1 MLATTIFLATGFGF
15 IGIQDTTPQFHWSEV
30 MPAGSTIEVRGVI
43 GGIRAEAVSGREVT
57 VEATRQRGRHGIP
70 EDVEI
75 RVFRDSGSTNVL
87 ICAVYPRGRW
97 DDGGRDT
104 SRDPCEAARRRRTE
118 GGDND
123 TRVDY
128 LVKVPAGIHFVGQ
141 TVTDDV
147 IVTGLRGAAEG
158 YSIAG
163 DVTMRDVKGS
173 VIDAASISGN
183 LRFQQV
189 DAPAVYGGT
198 LSGDVSFAGVIHR
211 QGDYDLLSHTGE
223 IAVDVP
229 RGADVSL
236 EVWASGGDLHS
247 VIPLARRPQGRH
259 RFAGKQGDGSAKM
272 SLTSLNGEVHILAPP
287 R

>member
-1 MLATTIFLATGFGF
+1 MLAEMLLATGIGF
-15 IGIQDTTPQFHWSEV
+15 FGIQDTTPEFRWSEA

-43 GGIRAEAVSGREVT
+43 GGIRAEAASGREVT
-57 VEATRQRGRHGIP
+57 VVATRQRGRHGIP

-75 RVFRDSGSTNVL
+75 RVFRDSSANVL

-97 DDGGRDT
+97 DEGNQET
-104 SRDPCEAARRRRTE
+104 PRDPCEAARRRRTE
-118 GGDND
+118 QAEND

-128 LVKVPAGIHFVGQ
+128 VVKVPAGIRFVGQ

-147 IVTGLRGAAEG
+147 LVTGLRGAAEG

-189 DAPAVYGGT
+189 DAPSVYGGT
-198 LSGDVSFAGVIHR
+198 LSGDVSFAGTIHR

-229 RGADVSL
+229 RGANVSL

-247 VIPLARRPQGRH
+247 VIPLSRRPQGRH

>member
-1 MLATTIFLATGFGF
+1 MLAEMLLATGIGSF
-15 IGIQDTTPQFHWSEV
+15 GIQDTTPPFRWSEA

-43 GGIRAEAVSGREVT
+43 GGIRAEPASGREVT
-57 VEATRQRGRHGIP
+57 VVATRARGRHGIP

-75 RVFRDSGSTNVL
+75 RVFRDSAGANVL

-97 DDGGRDT
+97 DDGGQALP
-104 SRDPCEAARRRRTE
+104 RDPCEAARRRRDE
-118 GGDND
+118 RAEND

-128 LVKVPAGIHFVGQ
+128 LVKVPAGIHFVGR

-163 DVTMRDVKGS
+163 DVTLRDVKGS

-189 DAPAVYGGT
+189 DAPSVYGGT
-198 LSGDVSFAGVIHR
+198 LSGDISFAGTIHR
-211 QGDYDLLSHTGE
+211 QGDYDLLSHSGE

-247 VIPLARRPQGRH
+247 VIPLTRRPESRH